1 MMTFTRYSIKI
12 ANPGFLEIVIIT
24 LGEIYHM
31 SRNQFSAMNTI
42 FLSLF
47 LSLIL
52 HIRRRK
58 QQHLQPLARQD
69 KIKILVN
76 GVEKTHFQIG
86 IDVSQLERRQIS
98 RFGVVHTYKLSGFVA
113 CKSSKDQDRF
123 TINNPLCP
131 YIYILEIIPAITYLE
146 IPIVSISEMHPIH
159 PC

>member
-42 FLSLF
+42 SLSLS
-47 LSLIL
+47 LS
-52 HIRRRK
+52 HITYQTKK

-123 TINNPLCP
+123 MINNPLCP

-146 IPIVSISEMHPIH
+146 IPIVSISEMHPIYL
-159 PC
+159 C

>member
-42 FLSLF
+42 SLSLSF
-47 LSLIL
+47 S
-52 HIRRRK
+52 HITYQTK
-58 QQHLQPLARQD
+58 KATAPLAFSSTRQD
-69 KIKILVN
+69 KNPCKRSRENTFLDRDRCQSIRTQIDLAFRGCTHIQIIVFRGVQIKQRSRSIYDQQS
-76 GVEKTHFQIG
+76 T
-86 IDVSQLERRQIS
+86 VSI
-98 RFGVVHTYKLSGFVA
+98 
-113 CKSSKDQDRF
+113 
-123 TINNPLCP
+123 

-146 IPIVSISEMHPIH
+146 IPIVSISEMHPIY